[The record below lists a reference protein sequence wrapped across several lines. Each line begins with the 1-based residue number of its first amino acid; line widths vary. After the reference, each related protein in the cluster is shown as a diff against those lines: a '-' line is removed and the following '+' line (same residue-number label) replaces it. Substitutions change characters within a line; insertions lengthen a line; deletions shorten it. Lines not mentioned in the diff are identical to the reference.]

1 MAINPVGEVTGKQLQ
16 KDLRRYKQ
24 SAIEMGATDA
34 RVITADAVVIDERV
48 VAKCAYPRCSGYG
61 TNANCPPYAMSPDQL
76 RRVIKNYRYGI
87 LAKMEVPPH
96 EIAGAEAIEKN
107 LLAPYIRT
115 INEIIAKIEARAFYD
130 GHYLALGFGSGTCKS
145 LFCPD
150 TECRALVT
158 GQSCP
163 HRLKARSS
171 MEAVGI
177 DCFSTATRV
186 GWNIFAI
193 GQETSPEDIPYGLR
207 LGLVLIA

>member
-1 MAINPVGEVTGKQLQ
+1 MEKYRLC
-16 KDLRRYKQ
+16 
-24 SAIEMGATDA
+24 AIELGATDA
-34 RVITADAVVIDERV
+34 KVITMDTVLIDERV

-61 TNANCPPYAMSPDQL
+61 TNVNCPPYAMSPDQL
-76 RRVIKNYRYGI
+76 RKVIKNYRYGI

-107 LLAPYIRT
+107 LLAPYIQK

-130 GHYLALGFGSGTCKS
+130 GHYLALAFSGGNCKS
-145 LFCPD
+145 IFCSD
-150 TECRALVT
+150 TDCRALVL

-163 HRLKARSS
+163 HRLKARST

-177 DCFSTATRV
+177 DCYSTATRV
-186 GWNIFAI
+186 GWDIFVI